1 MEQRKLDWCNVKS
14 SNVDAVAYHHPTGT
28 LCVKFRSGGLYSYS
42 NVHPTDFTNLVG
54 ADSVGRYMN
63 NVIKALY
70 EYQRFEVE
78 DDLLRSLSI

>member
-1 MEQRKLDWCNVKS
+1 
-14 SNVDAVAYHHPTGT
+14 
-28 LCVKFRSGGLYSYS
+28 
-42 NVHPTDFTNLVG
+42 VHPTDFTNLVG